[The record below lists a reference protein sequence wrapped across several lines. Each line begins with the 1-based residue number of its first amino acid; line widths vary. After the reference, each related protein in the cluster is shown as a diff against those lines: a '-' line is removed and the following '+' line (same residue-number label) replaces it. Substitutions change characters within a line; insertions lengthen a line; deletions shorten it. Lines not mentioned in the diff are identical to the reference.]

1 MKQKERQNI
10 ERKESE
16 RERERERASERRR
29 LPFVAQKQLKACVCV
44 CVGRQVDR
52 LVRVREERR
61 QGKGIASA
69 SDLPL
74 MQRGSRDVVEGS
86 ESKGSEGE
94 RVRT

>member
-1 MKQKERQNI
+1 M
-10 ERKESE
+10 
-16 RERERERASERRR
+16 
-29 LPFVAQKQLKACVCV
+29 CV

-74 MQRGSRDVVEGS
+74 MQRGSRDGVEGN

-94 RVRT
+94 RE